1 MLKVTYA
8 STEEKLN
15 AFEVDYWKKVFNT
28 NLIFGSEV
36 EFETKDY
43 DFSIRDVRENIQCSG
58 SVAQYGNGIEEI
70 KSDGSLHHGC
80 EILTPPRRIYNFLQ
94 MYSGFNNLVEK
105 LYDFEPVISP
115 RAGWH
120 NHCSLAYF
128 GEHKT
133 QEKNIPGIILKNLL
147 TLIKISYPGLCWFT
161 CTIPESGIYTRYNEF
176 CQHDRLLKHLSTHSL
191 ANIKSNFGNTRYNCV
206 NLNRLEVIRDEITKF
221 HIEFRFPDGNL
232 FPALMASFEILMKAL
247 ILKAIE
253 LSRYGLISSDSTS
266 VRELYR
272 FRNTVYDDYDEY
284 ELDEDLD
291 YDTYDEYTSS
301 YDCTDRYRASAPLND
316 WQLNK
321 VKNNAIDLVDLLE
334 DEITK
339 IDVNAFEMCKHFAS
353 TPVSLM
359 FKESDTDDI
368 QEINEDLADMIDKLY
383 EGADFSMEEIEKVI
397 SLGQIKNVEDKEDWI
412 NRLGELVACEGN
424 INDIIEK
431 INKSRKLN
439 FCKRLGYYFI

>member
-8 STEEKLN
+8 SNEEKLN
-15 AFEVDYWKKVFNT
+15 SFEVDYWKKVFNS

-36 EFETKDY
+36 EFETRGY
-43 DFSIRDVRENIQCSG
+43 EFSMRDVRENIQCTG
-58 SVAQYGNGIEEI
+58 SVANYGNGIESI
-70 KSDGSLHHGC
+70 KTDGSLNYGC

-94 MYSGFNNLVEK
+94 MYSGFNNLIEK
-105 LYDFEPVISP
+105 LYDYEPIISP

-133 QEKNIPGIILKNLL
+133 QEKNIPAIILKNLL
-147 TLIKISYPGLCWFT
+147 TLIKLSYPGLCWFT
-161 CTIPESGIYTRYNEF
+161 STIPDEGIYTRYNEF
-176 CQHDRLLKHLSTHSL
+176 CQHDRLLRHLSTHSL
-191 ANIKSNFGNTRYNCV
+191 ADIKSNFGNTRYNCV
-206 NLNRLEVIRDEITKF
+206 NLNRLEVYRGEISKF

-232 FPALMASFEILMKAL
+232 FPALMGSFEILMKAL

-253 LSRYGLISSDSTS
+253 LSRYGLISSDSTA
-266 VRELYR
+266 VRELYK
-272 FRNTVYDDYDEY
+272 FRNCIYDDYD
-284 ELDEDLD
+284 D
-291 YDTYDEYTSS
+291 YDYDNIDTDIYDEYAGS
-301 YDCTDRYRASAPLND
+301 YDCIDRYRASAPLND
-316 WQLNK
+316 WQLK
-321 VKNNAIDLVDLLE
+321 KVVKNANDLVELLE

-339 IDVNAFEMCKHFAS
+339 IDANAYNMCKWFA
-353 TPVSLM
+353 TNPVSKM
-359 FKESDTDDI
+359 FKDNDSDDI

-383 EGADFSMEEIEKVI
+383 EGADFSMEEIERVI
-397 SLGQIKNVEDKEDWI
+397 SLGQIRDVEDKEDWI

-439 FCKRLGYYFI
+439 FSKRLGYYFI